1 MNTLRNVFTL
11 LLLLLCG
18 VTVAAEKVV
27 YKINIK
33 KEINATTWLYV
44 REGFKEATEMNATS
58 ILIHMNTYGGEVLY
72 ADSIRTKILNSK
84 IPVYVFIDNNA
95 ASAGALIS
103 IACDKIYMRPGGNI
117 GAATVV
123 NGVDGKAM
131 PDKYQSYMRATIRA
145 TAEAQGKDTIVT
157 AAGDTTIQ
165 WKRDPLIAE
174 AMVDDRVVIPGIS
187 DSGKVLTFT
196 ALEAQKYG
204 YCEGIAENVEEVLK
218 SALGGDEYTLK
229 EFKPSAIDDLKGLLM
244 SSVVQ
249 AILIMLILGGI
260 YYELQAPG
268 LGFPSAVALVA
279 AMLYFAPLY
288 LDGLAAYW
296 EIILFFIGLV
306 LLAMEIFV
314 IPGFGIAGVSG
325 IVCVTAGLIL
335 SMLDNDLFNFD
346 KVDTAEIN
354 RSVLTVVVGLFAGF
368 ILMIYLTNKIG
379 HGVFR
384 FLALNKTQEISEGY
398 LSVDQKGF
406 TLVGKEGVTG
416 TLLRPSGKV
425 IIDGISYDAI
435 SMIGYID
442 KDIPVKVI
450 RFESGQIYVQ
460 KVE

>member
-1 MNTLRNVFTL
+1 MNALKNVFTL
-11 LLLLLCG
+11 LLLLLCMG
-18 VTVAAEKVV
+18 TVAAEKVV
-27 YKINIK
+27 YKINVK
-33 KEINATTWLYV
+33 KEIGATTWLYI
-44 REGFKEATEMNATS
+44 REGFKEATELNATA

-72 ADSIRTKILNSK
+72 ADSIRTKILNCK

-103 IACDKIYMRPGGNI
+103 IACDKIYMRPGANI

-123 NGVDGKAM
+123 SGADGKAM

-145 TAEAQGKDTIVT
+145 TAEAQGKDTTVT
-157 AAGDTTIQ
+157 ATGDTTIQ

-174 AMVDDRVVIPGIS
+174 AMVDQRVVVPGIS

-196 ALEAQKYG
+196 ALEAQKQG
-204 YCEGIAENVEEVLK
+204 YCEGIAENVEEVLN
-218 SALGGDEYTLK
+218 SALGSDDYVLK
-229 EFKPSAIDDLKGLLM
+229 EYRPSAMDDLKGFFM
-244 SSVVQ
+244 SSVIQ
-249 AILIMLILGGI
+249 SILIMLILAGI

-296 EIILFFIGLV
+296 EIILFVIGLI

-314 IPGFGIAGVSG
+314 VPGFGIAGVSG

-346 KVDTAEIN
+346 KVNTVELN

-368 ILMIYLTNKIG
+368 VLMIYLTHKIG

-384 FLALNKTQEISEGY
+384 FLALTKTQEISEGY
-398 LSVDQKGF
+398 LSVNQKEF
-406 TLVGKEGVTG
+406 SLIGKEGVAKTM
-416 TLLRPSGKV
+416 LRPSGKV
-425 IIDGISYDAI
+425 IIDNVSYDAI
-435 SMIGYID
+435 SIVGYID
-442 KDIPVKVI
+442 KGTPVKVI
-450 RFESGQIYVQ
+450 RYESGQIYVQ
-460 KVE
+460 KKE